1 MAVVR
6 SLCGQCGV
14 GCGIRA
20 VTGEGRE
27 ASIEGDPV
35 HPANGGLLCT
45 RSEALKDMFALE
57 GRLLR
62 PVLDGRA
69 VGWDRAID
77 QAARRLSAVIAR
89 HGPGSVAMHVPGG
102 LLTEDYYV
110 ANKLMKGFIGSAHVE
125 APCSEAGGMA
135 AAQRAAFGEDVMPA
149 AYEDLAQADMLLL
162 VGMPTARRHPVLH
175 ERMAEARAEQGARLI
190 LIAHAGDGPEVEA
203 DERLTVAPGSEAAL
217 LSGLLLHCHDNGLLD
232 REFLERR
239 LSVPAG
245 FWAGL
250 SRGHDLWSVA
260 RACGLAPGEVR
271 AFYEQVAAAPRLV
284 TLFSPHGQGEEAH
297 RLSAAILNFHLAAGR
312 IGKAGAAPFAVTDAA
327 NGMGVREVGCRA
339 GELAAH
345 RDFSEDAL
353 AQVGRFWGATRL
365 ADRPG
370 LAGEALAR
378 AIEAGRIKALLM
390 PGGLPSAS
398 HPIRGLLE
406 QVPLVLLM
414 TPWSEPEMDA
424 LRMVALPSPLWIEKD
439 GTLTGADRLISR
451 QRWLF
456 PLPGETKPDWWILT
470 RIAQAMGWRDAFHY
484 ERPAEIYRE
493 HVRLTA
499 YRNEGRRLLNL
510 KRHAPISNPAYDEL
524 TPWRWGEVPFDEG
537 LFPTADGKA
546 RLIPFW
552 DQAAFRAR

>member
-1 MAVVR
+1 M
-6 SLCGQCGV
+6 

>member
-27 ASIEGDPV
+27 ARIEGDPV
-35 HPANGGLLCT
+35 HPANSGLLCT
-45 RSEALKDMFALE
+45 RSEALKDMLALD

-62 PVLDGRA
+62 PMVDGRA

-77 QAARRLSAVIAR
+77 QATRRLASVIAR

-110 ANKLMKGFIGSAHVE
+110 ANKLMKGFIGSAHVD
-125 APCSEAGGMA
+125 APASAAGGMA

-162 VGMPTARRHPVLH
+162 VGEATARRHPVLH
-175 ERMAEARAEQGARLI
+175 ERIAEARAEQGARLV
-190 LIAHAGDGPEVEA
+190 LIARTDEGQEVEA

-217 LSGLLLHCHDNGLLD
+217 LSGLLLHCYDHGVLD
-232 REFLERR
+232 RDFLNRN
-239 LSVPAG
+239 LLVPPD
-245 FWAGL
+245 FWVGL
-250 SRGHDLWSVA
+250 RRGHDLWSVA
-260 RACGLAPGEVR
+260 RACELAPGEVR
-271 AFYEQVAAAPRLV
+271 GFYERVAAMPRLV
-284 TLFSPHGQGEEAH
+284 TLFSPRGAGEAGR
-297 RLSAAILNFHLAAGR
+297 RLSAAILNFHLATGR
-312 IGKAGAAPFAVTDAA
+312 IGKPGAAPFAVTDAA
-327 NGMGVREVGCRA
+327 NGMGAREVGCRA

-345 RDFSEDAL
+345 RDFSIEAL
-353 AQVGRFWGATRL
+353 AQVGRFWGAAAL

-370 LAGEALAR
+370 LSGAALAD
-378 AIEAGRIKALLM
+378 AIETGRIKALLM

-406 QVPLVLLM
+406 QVPLIILT
-414 TPWSEPEMDA
+414 TPWNEPEVET
-424 LRMVALPSPLWIEKD
+424 LRMIALPAPVWIEKD

-456 PLPGETKPDWWILT
+456 PLPGEAKPDWWIMT

-499 YRNEGRRLLNL
+499 YRNEGARLLNL

-537 LFPTADGKA
+537 RFPTPDGKA
-546 RLIPFW
+546 RLVAFW
-552 DQAAFRAR
+552 DQDS

>member
-1 MAVVR
+1 MAVIR

-27 ASIEGDPV
+27 ALIEGDPV

-45 RSEALKDMFALE
+45 RSEALKDMFPLD

-62 PVLDGRA
+62 PMVDGRA
-69 VGWDRAID
+69 AGWDRAID

-110 ANKLMKGFIGSAHVE
+110 ANKLIKGFVGSAHVE
-125 APCSEAGGMA
+125 APCSDAGGMA
-135 AAQRAAFGEDVMPA
+135 AAQRAAFGEDVTPA
-149 AYEDLAQADMLLL
+149 VYEDLAQADMLLL
-162 VGMPTARRHPVLH
+162 LGVPTARRHPVLH
-175 ERMAEARAEQGARLI
+175 ERLAEARAEQGARLI
-190 LIAHAGDGPEVEA
+190 LVAHADDGQEVEA
-203 DERLTVAPGSEAAL
+203 DERLNVAPGSEAML
-217 LSGLLLHCHDNGLLD
+217 LNGLLLHCHDHGALD
-232 REFLERR
+232 RKFMERS
-239 LSVPAG
+239 LSVPAD

-250 SRGHDLWSVA
+250 RRGHDLWSVA

-271 AFYEQVAAAPRLV
+271 AFYDQVAAAPRLV
-284 TLFSPHGQGEEAH
+284 TLFSPQGQGEEAR
-297 RLSAAILNFHLAAGR
+297 RLSAAILNFHLATGR
-312 IGKAGAAPFAVTDAA
+312 IGKAGAAPFAVTDAG
-327 NGMGVREVGCRA
+327 NGMGAREVGCRA

-345 RDFSEDAL
+345 RDFSVQAL
-353 AQVGRFWGATRL
+353 AEVGRFWGAARL

-370 LAGEALAR
+370 MSGAALAR
-378 AIEAGRIKALLM
+378 AVEAGHVKALLM
-390 PGGLPSAS
+390 MGGLPSAS
-398 HPIRGLLE
+398 HPIRSLMG
-406 QVPLVLLM
+406 QVPLVIAT
-414 TPWSEPEMDA
+414 TPWSEPEIES
-424 LRMVALPSPLWIEKD
+424 LRMVALPSPLWVEKD

-451 QRWLF
+451 QRRLF
-456 PLPGETKPDWWILT
+456 PLPGEAKPDWWIFT
-470 RIAQAMGWRDAFHY
+470 RIAQAMGWREAFHY

-499 YRNEGRRLLNL
+499 YRNEGGRLLNL

-537 LFPTADGKA
+537 RFPTPDGKA
-546 RLIPFW
+546 RLI
-552 DQAAFRAR
+552 AL